1 LSCLKALTRHSKAD
15 VYISGARNQHM
26 KKNVVF
32 LFSDHWFLPPGHP
45 PADFLSL
52 QPRKCEDI
60 QGFQG
65 NGFGNLTE
73 TSSSDF
79 PLDFPL
85 DFKSDGVKLSLRKAF
100 KMGQNNMSGDKI
112 FLYFSLSSTLSS
124 WHKGTISNLEKVVNS
139 GKYPKNT

>member
-15 VYISGARNQHM
+15 VDISGARNQHM

-32 LFSDHWFLPPGHP
+32 LFPDHWFLPPGHP
-45 PADFLSL
+45 PADFLFL
-52 QPRKCEDI
+52 QPRKCKDI
-60 QGFQG
+60 QGLQG

-85 DFKSDGVKLSLRKAF
+85 DLKCGGVKLSLRKAL
-100 KMGQNNMSGDKI
+100 KMSRNDMLDDKT
-112 FLYFSLSSTLSS
+112 SS
-124 WHKGTISNLEKVVNS
+124 
-139 GKYPKNT
+139 